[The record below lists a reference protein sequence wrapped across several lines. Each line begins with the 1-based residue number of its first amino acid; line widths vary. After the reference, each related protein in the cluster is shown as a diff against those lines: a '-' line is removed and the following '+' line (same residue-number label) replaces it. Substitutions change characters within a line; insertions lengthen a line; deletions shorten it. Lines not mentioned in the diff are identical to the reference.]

1 LFAKIKTHGW
11 IKTIEFKLQGGKKI
25 MQQSSGANDQEAT
38 PRQREE
44 DERSGRDIPG
54 GTGEVSDEDVNAI
67 SDATDAGETKTGQDH
82 STENYEESFP
92 DSGVGAVQNANDTT
106 SDIAHIEE

>member
-1 LFAKIKTHGW
+1 
-11 IKTIEFKLQGGKKI
+11 
-25 MQQSSGANDQEAT
+25 MQQSSGANEQEAT

-54 GTGEVSDEDVNAI
+54 ASGDVSDEDINAI
-67 SDATDAGETKTGQDH
+67 SGKSDAGETGQDH
-82 STENYEESFP
+82 STENYGESFP
-92 DSGVGAVQNANDTT
+92 ESGVGAVQNASDTT

>member
-1 LFAKIKTHGW
+1 
-11 IKTIEFKLQGGKKI
+11 

-44 DERSGRDIPG
+44 DERYGRDIPG
-54 GTGEVSDEDVNAI
+54 GTGLVSDEDV
-67 SDATDAGETKTGQDH
+67 DAVSNETDAGETEIGQDH
-82 STENYEESFP
+82 STENYGESFP
-92 DSGVGAVQNANDTT
+92 DHGVGAVQNANDTT